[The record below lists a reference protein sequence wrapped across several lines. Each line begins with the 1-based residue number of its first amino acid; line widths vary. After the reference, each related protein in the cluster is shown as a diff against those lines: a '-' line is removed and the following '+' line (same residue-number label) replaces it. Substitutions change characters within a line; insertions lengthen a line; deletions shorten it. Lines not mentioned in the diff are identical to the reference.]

1 MENPETLARK
11 IFLQLFQLRV
21 RVQDGGDP
29 KKFDTEVLTV
39 RVTRNLRKPIMVAG
53 NYQKRILE
61 IQAIGVELLRLNA
74 NDNDNFVSILI

>member
-1 MENPETLARK
+1 
-11 IFLQLFQLRV
+11 LRV

-29 KKFDTEVLTV
+29 KKLDTEVLTV
-39 RVTRNLRKPIMVAG
+39 RVTRNIRKPIMVAG

>member
-1 MENPETLARK
+1 
-11 IFLQLFQLRV
+11 
-21 RVQDGGDP
+21 
-29 KKFDTEVLTV
+29 
-39 RVTRNLRKPIMVAG
+39 VTRNLQKPIMVVG